1 LGSSAAEAGPAP
13 ARARRVSGIDVGGT
27 FTDIVVHETGPEGRR
42 VRFGKVLTTLP
53 DQADGVLAAIA
64 EAGVAPADL
73 DLLIHGTTTT
83 TNAILERR
91 IARVGLVTTS
101 GFRDT
106 LELGRRTRP
115 RPYGMTGTFEPL
127 VPRDR
132 RIEVTERMDA
142 LGNVVR
148 PLDEA
153 AVAAAARALLAV
165 GCESVVI
172 HFLHAYANPVH
183 ELRAGEI
190 VRALWPNAYVT
201 LGHELLSE
209 YREYERGTTAS
220 VNAAVQPIL
229 DRYVRRLQGELER
242 RGFRRDLLVMNG
254 NGGTVSA
261 RLVSRDAAKTV
272 MSGPASGVIAA
283 AATLAQSGLGN
294 AITYDMGGTSTDVA
308 LIHGGVPEVSSELAI
323 DYGLPIHVP
332 MVDVRSVGAGGGS
345 IASLD
350 AAGVLRVGPR
360 SAGSTPGPIC
370 YRRGGTEPTITDSN
384 LVLGRLDPAGL
395 TAVEGQVDVDAVR
408 AVIGELL
415 ARPLGFSIEDAAAAV
430 LRLAN
435 THMAGAIR
443 LVSLSR
449 GYDPRDF
456 VLFAFG
462 GAGPLHAVSIARELG
477 IPEVLVPVRPGL
489 TNALGCLVAD
499 LRQDLV
505 NTINMPLATLDMDV
519 VRSTLEAQRAQGAAI
534 NAAERDEIAE
544 TVVLHGADMQFRGQ
558 THLIRVAIPSPA
570 VTREELQAAFE
581 EAYFARFRVRLPEIR
596 AVLVNL
602 VTSVIG
608 KRRGFALA
616 TLAGGGDGPALIGA
630 RDLYADGRWQTAAV
644 YARDRLRPGDRIEGP
659 AVVQQVDATTV
670 IEPGAVAA
678 VDKIGNLRITVG
690 QAGVS
695 PCGSDPIP
703 QTALE
708 PGVRPAGSDP
718 IETS

>member
-1 LGSSAAEAGPAP
+1 LEEVTSLGARGAEAFPG
-13 ARARRVSGIDVGGT
+13 RARRVSGIDVGGT
-27 FTDIVVHETGPEGRR
+27 FTDILVHETGPEGPR
-42 VRFGKVLTTLP
+42 VRVGKVLTTLP
-53 DQADGVLAAIA
+53 NQTDGVLAAIA

-73 DLLIHGTTTT
+73 DLLIHGTTAT
-83 TNAILERR
+83 TNAILERK
-91 IARVGLVTTS
+91 IARVGLITTG

-115 RPYGMTGTFEPL
+115 KPYGMTGTFEPL

-132 RIEVTERMDA
+132 RIEVPERMDA
-142 LGNVVR
+142 AGNVVR

-153 AVAAAARALLAV
+153 AVVAAARALLAKA
-165 GCESVVI
+165 CESVVI
-172 HFLHAYANPVH
+172 HFLHSYANPAH

-190 VRALWPNAYVT
+190 VRALWPNGYVT
-201 LGHELLSE
+201 LGHELLAE

-229 DRYVRRLQGELER
+229 DRYVRRLQGELEV
-242 RGFRRDLLVMNG
+242 RGFARDLLVMNG
-254 NGGTVSA
+254 NGGTVSS
-261 RLVSRDAAKTV
+261 RLVARDAAKTV

-283 AATLAQSGLGN
+283 AATLAQSGLAN
-294 AITYDMGGTSTDVA
+294 AIAYDMGGTSTDVA

-345 IASLD
+345 IASLNV
-350 AAGVLRVGPR
+350 AGVLKVGPE

-370 YRRGGTEPTITDSN
+370 YRRGGSEPTITDAN

-395 TAVEGQVDVDAVR
+395 TAVEGTVDVEAVR
-408 AVIGELL
+408 AVVRDRL

-430 LRLAN
+430 VSLAN

-462 GAGPLHAVSIARELG
+462 GAGPLHAVAIARELG
-477 IPEVLVPVRPGL
+477 IPEVLVPARPGL

-505 NTINMPLATLDMDV
+505 NTINAPLVTLDMGV
-519 VRSTLEAQRAQGAAI
+519 VRATLEAQRAQGEAV
-534 NAAERDEIAE
+534 NAAERDEIVE
-544 TVVLHGADMQFRGQ
+544 TVVLYGADMQFRGQ

-570 VTREELQAAFE
+570 ATRDELQALFE
-581 EAYFARFRVRLPEIR
+581 EAYYARFRVRLPEIR

-608 KRRGFALA
+608 KRRGFDFA
-616 TLAGGGDGPALIGA
+616 TLAGTADGPARIGV
-630 RDLYADGRWQTAAV
+630 REIYADGRWQSAAV

-659 AVVQQVDATTV
+659 AVVQQVDATAV
-670 IEPGAVAA
+670 IEPGAVAI
-678 VDKIGNLRITVG
+678 VDKIGNLRIKVG
-690 QAGVS
+690 
-695 PCGSDPIP
+695 
-703 QTALE
+703 
-708 PGVRPAGSDP
+708 AGSDRAGLTP
-718 IETS
+718 YGSAA

>member
-1 LGSSAAEAGPAP
+1 MGQVAPLRSTGGEACRAP
-13 ARARRVSGIDVGGT
+13 ERTRRVSGIDVGGT
-27 FTDIVVHETGPEGRR
+27 FTDILVHETGPDGSSVR
-42 VRFGKVLTTLP
+42 VGKVLTTLP
-53 DQADGVLAAIA
+53 NQTGGVLAAIA

-73 DLLIHGTTTT
+73 DLLIHGTTAT
-83 TNAILERR
+83 TNAVLERK
-91 IARVGLVTTS
+91 IARVGLITTA

-115 RPYGMTGTFEPL
+115 RAYGMIGTFEPL

-132 RIEVTERMDA
+132 RIEVPERMDA
-142 LGNVVR
+142 QGNAVH

-153 AVAAAARALLAV
+153 AVAAAARTLLAK
-165 GCESVVI
+165 GCESIVI
-172 HFLHAYANPVH
+172 HFLHAYANPAH

-190 VRALWPNAYVT
+190 VRALWPNDYVT
-201 LGHELLSE
+201 LGHQLLSE

-229 DRYVRRLQGELER
+229 DRYVRRLQGELEA
-242 RGFRRDLLVMNG
+242 RGFVRDLLVMNG
-254 NGGTVSA
+254 NGGTVSS
-261 RLVSRDAAKTV
+261 RLVAREAAKTV

-283 AATLAQSGLGN
+283 AATLAQSGVAN

-308 LIHGGVPEVSSELAI
+308 LIYGGVPEVSSELAI

-345 IASLD
+345 IASLN
-350 AAGVLRVGPR
+350 AAGVLKVGPE

-370 YRRGGTEPTITDSN
+370 YRRGGIEPTITDAN

-395 TAVEGQVDVDAVR
+395 TAVEGAVDVAAVR
-408 AVIGELL
+408 GVILSRL
-415 ARPLGFSIEDAAAAV
+415 ARPLGFSVEDAAAAI
-430 LRLAN
+430 LRLAS

-449 GYDPRDF
+449 GHDPRDF
-456 VLFAFG
+456 ALFAFG

-477 IPEVLVPVRPGL
+477 IPEVLVPARPGL

-505 NTINMPLATLDMDV
+505 NTVNAPLATLDMDV
-519 VRSTLEAQRAQGAAI
+519 VRSTLEAQRAHGEAM
-534 NAAERDEIAE
+534 NAAEREEIVE
-544 TVVLHGADMQFRGQ
+544 TMALHGADMQFRGQ

-570 VTREELQAAFE
+570 VTREELQALFE
-581 EAYFARFRVRLPEIR
+581 AAYFARFHVRLPEIR

-602 VTSVIG
+602 VTSVLG
-608 KRRGFALA
+608 KRRGFDLA
-616 TLAGGGDGPALIGA
+616 TLAGTAQGPARIGV
-630 RDLYADGRWQTAAV
+630 REIYADGRWHAAAV
-644 YARDRLRPGDRIEGP
+644 YARDRMRPGDRIEGP

-678 VDKIGNLRITVG
+678 VDGIGNLRIAVG
-690 QAGVS
+690 A
-695 PCGSDPIP
+695 
-703 QTALE
+703 A
-708 PGVRPAGSDP
+708 A
-718 IETS
+718 

>member
-1 LGSSAAEAGPAP
+1 
-13 ARARRVSGIDVGGT
+13 VGGT
-27 FTDIVVHETGPEGRR
+27 FTDILVYETGPEGSG
-42 VRFGKVLTTLP
+42 VRAGKVLTTLP
-53 DQADGVLAAIA
+53 DQADGVLAAIT

-73 DLLIHGTTTT
+73 DLLIHGTTAT
-83 TNAILERR
+83 TNALLERK
-91 IARVGLVTTS
+91 IARVGLITTA

-115 RPYGMTGTFEPL
+115 RPYGMTGTFAPL

-132 RIEVTERMDA
+132 RIEVAERMDA
-142 LGNVVR
+142 QGSVVR
-148 PLDEA
+148 PLDEI
-153 AVAAAARALLAV
+153 AVAAAARALLAK

-172 HFLHAYANPVH
+172 HFLHSYANPAH
-183 ELRAGEI
+183 ELRAGEV
-190 VRALWPNAYVT
+190 VRGLWPNGYVT

-229 DRYVRRLQGELER
+229 DRYVRRLQSELEAH
-242 RGFRRDLLVMNG
+242 GFARDLLVMNG
-254 NGGTVSA
+254 NGGTVSSSLA
-261 RLVSRDAAKTV
+261 ARDAAKTV

-283 AATLAQSGLGN
+283 AATLAQSGLAN

-345 IASLD
+345 IASLN
-350 AAGVLRVGPR
+350 AAGVLKVGPE

-370 YRRGGTEPTITDSN
+370 YRRGGTEPTITDAN
-384 LVLGRLDPAGL
+384 LMLGRLDPAGL
-395 TAVEGQVDVDAVR
+395 TAVEGTVDIDAVR
-408 AVIGELL
+408 AAISDRL
-415 ARPLGFSIEDAAAAV
+415 ARPLGLSIEDAAAAV
-430 LRLAN
+430 LQLAN

-462 GAGPLHAVSIARELG
+462 GAGPLHAVAIARELG
-477 IPEVLVPVRPGL
+477 VPEVLVPARPGL

-505 NTINMPLATLDMDV
+505 NTINAPLATLDMDV
-519 VRSTLEAQRAQGAAI
+519 VRSTLEAQRAQGEAV
-534 NAAERDEIAE
+534 NAAERDEIVD
-544 TVVLHGADMQFRGQ
+544 TVILHGADMQFRGQ
-558 THLIRVAIPSPA
+558 THLIRVAIPSSA
-570 VTREELQAAFE
+570 VTREELQALFE

-616 TLAGGGDGPALIGA
+616 TLAGIAEGPARIGV
-630 RDLYADGRWQTAAV
+630 RDFYADGRWHAAAV
-644 YARDRLRPGDRIEGP
+644 YARDRLRSGDGIAGP

-670 IEPGAVAA
+670 VEPGAVAV
-678 VDKIGNLRITVG
+678 VDEIGNLRITVG
-690 QAGVS
+690 TSG
-695 PCGSDPIP
+695 I
-703 QTALE
+703 
-708 PGVRPAGSDP
+708 RPAGSDP
-718 IETS
+718 VETP

>member
-1 LGSSAAEAGPAP
+1 MEEVAPLGSRDAEACHAGPP
-13 ARARRVSGIDVGGT
+13 AVGRTRRVSGIDVGGT
-27 FTDIVVHETGPEGRR
+27 FTDILVYESGPDGTRVH
-42 VRFGKVLTTLP
+42 FGKVPTTLP
-53 DQADGVLAAIA
+53 NQTEGVLEAIA
-64 EAGVAPADL
+64 AAGVAPADL
-73 DLLIHGTTTT
+73 DLLIHGTTAT
-83 TNAILERR
+83 TNALLERKT
-91 IARVGLVTTS
+91 ARVGLITTA

-132 RIEVTERMDA
+132 RIEVPERMDA
-142 LGNVVR
+142 TGKVVR

-153 AVAAAARALLAV
+153 AVATAARALLGK

-172 HFLHAYANPVH
+172 HFLHSYANPAH

-190 VRALWPNAYVT
+190 VRALWSNAYVT

-229 DRYVRRLQGELER
+229 DRYVRRLQGELEA
-242 RGFRRDLLVMNG
+242 RGFARDLLVMNG
-254 NGGTVSA
+254 NGGTVSSG
-261 RLVSRDAAKTV
+261 LVTRDAAKTV

-283 AATLAQSGLGN
+283 AATLAQSGLSN

-323 DYGLPIHVP
+323 AYGLPIHVP

-345 IASLD
+345 IASLN
-350 AAGVLRVGPR
+350 AAGVLKVGPE
-360 SAGSTPGPIC
+360 SAGSAPGPIC
-370 YRRGGTEPTITDSN
+370 YRRGGTEPTITDAN
-384 LVLGRLDPAGL
+384 LVLGRLDPTGL
-395 TAVEGQVDVDAVR
+395 TAVQGTVDVDAVR
-408 AVIGELL
+408 AVIRDRL
-415 ARPLGFSIEDAAAAV
+415 ARPLGFSMEDAAAAV
-430 LRLAN
+430 LKLAN

-462 GAGPLHAVSIARELG
+462 GAGPLHAVAIARELG
-477 IPEVLVPVRPGL
+477 VPEVLVPARPGL

-505 NTINMPLATLDMDV
+505 NTVNAPLATLDMAV
-519 VRSTLEAQRAQGAAI
+519 VKSTLEAQRAHGEAV
-534 NAAERDEIAE
+534 NAAERDEIIE

-570 VTREELQAAFE
+570 VTREELQALFE
-581 EAYFARFRVRLPEIR
+581 AAYFARFRVRLPEIR

-608 KRRGFALA
+608 RRRGFALA
-616 TLAGGGDGPALIGA
+616 GLAGTAEGPARIGV
-630 RDLYADGRWQTAAV
+630 REVYADGRWHAAAV
-644 YARDRLRPGDRIEGP
+644 YARERLRPDDRIEGP
-659 AVVQQVDATTV
+659 AVVQQIDATTV
-670 IEPGAVAA
+670 IEPGAVAV
-678 VDKIGNLRITVG
+678 VDGIGNLRIKVG
-690 QAGVS
+690 KAV
-695 PCGSDPIP
+695 
-703 QTALE
+703 
-708 PGVRPAGSDP
+708 
-718 IETS
+718 

>member
-1 LGSSAAEAGPAP
+1 MQAGKSREIAAWRARHEEEVTPLGSTEAAAMP
-13 ARARRVSGIDVGGT
+13 ARGRTRCIGGIDVGGT
-27 FTDIVVHETGPEGRR
+27 FTDILVHESGPDGPR
-42 VRFGKVLTTLP
+42 VRIGKVPTTLP
-53 DQADGVLAAIA
+53 NQTDGVLAAIA

-73 DLLIHGTTTT
+73 DLLIHGTTAT
-83 TNAILERR
+83 TNAILERKV
-91 IARVGLVTTS
+91 ARVGLITTA

-132 RIEVTERMDA
+132 RIEVDERMDA
-142 LGNVVR
+142 QGNVVR

-153 AVAAAARALLAV
+153 AVTTAARALLAK

-172 HFLHAYANPVH
+172 HFLHSYANPAH
-183 ELRAGEI
+183 EVRAGEI
-190 VRALWPNAYVT
+190 VRGIWPNAYVT

-229 DRYVRRLQGELER
+229 DRYVRRLQGELEG
-242 RGFRRDLLVMNG
+242 RGFGRDLLVMNG
-254 NGGTVSA
+254 NGGTVSS
-261 RLVSRDAAKTV
+261 RLVARDAAKTV

-283 AATLAQSGLGN
+283 AATLAQSGLSN

-345 IASLD
+345 IASLN
-350 AAGVLRVGPR
+350 AAGVIKVGPE

-370 YRRGGTEPTITDSN
+370 YRRGGTEPTITDAN
-384 LVLGRLDPAGL
+384 LALGRLDPAGL
-395 TAVEGQVDVDAVR
+395 TAVEGTVDVDAVC
-408 AVIGELL
+408 AVVHDRL
-415 ARPLGFSIEDAAAAV
+415 AQPLGFSVEDAAAAV

-462 GAGPLHAVSIARELG
+462 GAGPLHAVAIARELG
-477 IPEVLVPVRPGL
+477 IPEVLVPARPGL

-505 NTINMPLATLDMDV
+505 NTVNAPLGTLDMNV
-519 VRSTLEAQRAQGAAI
+519 VRSTLEAQRAQGSAV
-534 NAAERDEIAE
+534 NAAERDEIVE

-558 THLIRVAIPSPA
+558 THLIRVAIPSPSIR
-570 VTREELQAAFE
+570 REELQALFE
-581 EAYFARFRVRLPEIR
+581 EAYFSRFRVRLPEVR

-616 TLAGGGDGPALIGA
+616 TLAGTADGPARIGV
-630 RDLYADGRWQTAAV
+630 RNLYADGHWQSAGV
-644 YARDRLRPGDRIEGP
+644 YARDRLRPGDRIAGP

-670 IEPGAVAA
+670 IEPGAVAI
-678 VDKIGNLRITVG
+678 VDEIGNLRIMVG
-690 QAGVS
+690 RA
-695 PCGSDPIP
+695 
-703 QTALE
+703 A
-708 PGVRPAGSDP
+708 
-718 IETS
+718 